1 MSMYEIT
8 QIIWR
13 RRSDRRGRNRFAL
26 RRRNTDRA
34 GRRDAS
40 HVYLCLADDRLEVG
54 AWSNGQPFATQLP
67 MLRRQLIGEFDQ
79 PSATG
84 LRDLARL
91 YIRFGFGAEAE
102 ALLASFGAAPA
113 LDDRA
118 LLIDLARAVEDRLAA
133 PDGPLAVGEPCP
145 GQHGLWL
152 ALGGVA
158 PVFHDPE
165 TFAAVQVAFEALPP
179 DLRLL
184 VGPGLAGRLLDAEHP
199 AEARLIFDTTVRAG
213 ESPDA
218 ALALI
223 GARLAAAEGQ
233 PIAAVQ
239 TLTALVES
247 SGHTSVEALA
257 QLVRI
262 ALDAGMPIPERIVT
276 DLRAAALVYRGTD
289 REVELRRLL
298 IASLGRRA
306 DLPAAVREAR
316 AAARDLPAAAP
327 GFEALAVAVLA
338 GADPAEAGPGA
349 YAETV
354 LAAADLVGRTA
365 ADDPART
372 TIARQLIALGLPDPA
387 LRMIAPGLAA
397 GAGPARLL
405 AAEAR
410 LRLNQPEAARAALGA
425 LAGPELAQIRA
436 RAFALSGAYDEAL
449 DRARPWRPRRRGR
462 PLRLAGRRLEPGAG
476 RCRCRPLASRDG
488 VLHDRPRGRGP
499 RPGGRSRDANPRG
512 GVPGAAAAARP
523 AEPRRSAPA
532 ARDRRTGR
540 RFRSGRAGRQLSG
553 GPTPCRRSRRP
564 RRSRS
569 AAGASGPPSGSAR

>member
-1 MSMYEIT
+1 M
-8 QIIWR
+8 
-13 RRSDRRGRNRFAL
+13 
-26 RRRNTDRA
+26 
-34 GRRDAS
+34 
-40 HVYLCLADDRLEVG
+40 
-54 AWSNGQPFATQLP
+54 QL
-67 MLRRQLIGEFDQ
+67 
-79 PSATG
+79 
-84 LRDLARL
+84 
-91 YIRFGFGAEAE
+91 
-102 ALLASFGAAPA
+102 
-113 LDDRA
+113 
-118 LLIDLARAVEDRLAA
+118 
-133 PDGPLAVGEPCP
+133 
-145 GQHGLWL
+145 
-152 ALGGVA
+152 
-158 PVFHDPE
+158 
-165 TFAAVQVAFEALPP
+165 AFEALPP
-179 DLRLL
+179 DFRLL

-199 AEARLIFDTTVRAG
+199 AEARLIFDTTVRPG
-213 ESPDA
+213 EPSDA

-354 LAAADLVGRTA
+354 LAAADLVGRAA

-397 GAGPARLL
+397 GARPARLL

-425 LAGPELAQIRA
+425 LAGPESAQHPRPRL
-436 RAFALSGAYDEAL
+436 RAF
-449 DRARPWRPRRRGR
+449 
-462 PLRLAGRRLEPGAG
+462 RRL
-476 RCRCRPLASRDG
+476 R
-488 VLHDRPRGRGP
+488 
-499 RPGGRSRDANPRG
+499 
-512 GVPGAAAAARP
+512 
-523 AEPRRSAPA
+523 
-532 ARDRRTGR
+532 
-540 RFRSGRAGRQLSG
+540 
-553 GPTPCRRSRRP
+553 
-564 RRSRS
+564 
-569 AAGASGPPSGSAR
+569 